1 MTAHDFCPLWT
12 RSSFSLMNGVAP
24 PEALL
29 DAAVRAGYRR
39 LGILDVNGFYGL
51 IWSLQEAKARGIELV
66 VGVELAHGGRR
77 AAALALSPAGYRE
90 LSRLVTALHGE
101 PDFSLP
107 EALRNCSAEVALLL
121 DDPAL
126 LAALRGRPETY
137 AAVGPHGFNL
147 QRRAAEWNLPVV
159 AAWPMLY
166 LHPDH
171 PRVLRLLRAIAGN
184 TTLGRVPEED
194 IPGETACFMD
204 PRAVADR
211 LAFCPGGLS
220 AAGQLAARACY
231 DPGFGVTIFPG
242 RARTPREAAELLWGR
257 CLARIPWR
265 YGRETSPIRRR
276 LEYEMTIIEQK
287 GFAEVFLLAEQIAG
301 HARLTCGR
309 GSAAAS
315 IVSYL
320 LGITHVDPLRHDLFF
335 DRFLNPGRTDPPDI
349 DIDFAWDERD
359 DVLDWALSHF
369 GRGRAAMVCNQV
381 GFRGA
386 GAVREIAKVYGLTE
400 EEIVRVTGRMSG
412 FWKPSDAEVK
422 VREHP
427 LFQDLQLADPWPEIL
442 RLAALL
448 DGHPRYLSVHP
459 GGMVIVP
466 GGVADIVPVQRAP
479 KGVPIIQWEK
489 DQAEDAGLVKMDI
502 LGNRSLAVIRDA
514 LDSLA
519 AREGVRLSYASFNPL
534 DDPPTKDL
542 IARGQTVG
550 VFYVESPAMR
560 QLQIKTGFGEYERL
574 VVHSS
579 IIRPAANEYIDE
591 YVRRL
596 RGGTWEPLHPLLER
610 QLAETFGIMVYQED
624 VAKAGMAIAG
634 FDAAKADGL
643 RKVLAKK
650 RGGRK
655 FADYRREFFAG
666 AAARGE
672 APETVEKIWRMIES
686 FAGYSFCKPHSASYA
701 LVSFKSAYL
710 KAHYPAAFIAA
721 VISNQGGYYGTFAY
735 VSEAKRLGLRV
746 LGPDINRSERQWIG
760 AGDWVRIGLMQL
772 RDLSERSLTALLD
785 ERAAHGPYASFTDFL
800 RRTQAEPADAGVLVR
815 AGCFDELH
823 GLKARPRLM
832 WELVRHTHHRRPV
845 SRREATLPLF
855 ARGAEGPL
863 PEPPPYDEVLVLR
876 QEIET
881 LGFLASR
888 HPLDLYRSRLAR
900 HRTLPAAKLAE
911 RIGRTVTVVGWLVT
925 GKTVATRQGQ
935 PMEFVSFEDTTAL
948 YETVF
953 FPKAYARFCHILT
966 RTRPYLLTGKVQE
979 SFGAVTLAVQTVRL
993 VDETPGSAEKVLA
1006 EKGKKALPGRGMY

>member
-29 DAAVRAGYRR
+29 DAATRAGYRR

-51 IWSLQEAKARGIELV
+51 IWSLQEAKARGLELI

-90 LSRLVTALHGE
+90 LSWLVTALHGD
-101 PDFSLP
+101 PQFSLT
-107 EALRNCSAEVALLL
+107 EALPGCSREIALLL
-121 DDPAL
+121 DDPEL
-126 LAALRGRPETY
+126 LAALRERPETY
-137 AAVGPHGFNL
+137 AAVGPHGFGL
-147 QRRAAEWNLPVV
+147 QRHAAALGVPAV

-171 PRVLRLLRAIAGN
+171 PQVLRLLRAIAGN
-184 TTLGRVPEED
+184 TTIGRVPERE
-194 IPGETACFMD
+194 IPGATAFFMD
-204 PRAVADR
+204 EREAADR
-211 LAFCPGGLS
+211 LAFAPAALS
-220 AAGQLAARACY
+220 AAGELAARACG
-231 DPGFGVTIFPG
+231 DPGFGATIFPG
-242 RARTPREAAELLWGR
+242 QANNPGEAGELLWGR
-257 CLARIPWR
+257 CLARVPWR
-265 YGRETSPIRRR
+265 YGRLTPAVRRR
-276 LEYEMTIIEQK
+276 LEYEMAIIEEK
-287 GFAEVFLLAEQIAG
+287 GFAEVFLLAERIAAR
-301 HARLTCGR
+301 ARLTCGR

-320 LGITHVDPLRHDLFF
+320 LGITHVDPIRHDLFF

-359 DVLDWALSHF
+359 GVLDWTLSHF

-386 GAVREIAKVYGLTE
+386 GAVREVAKVYGLTE

-427 LFQDLQLADPWPEIL
+427 LFKDLQLADLWPEIL

-459 GGMVIVP
+459 GGVVIVP
-466 GGVADIVPVQRAP
+466 RGVADIVPVQRAP

-519 AREGVRLSYASFNPL
+519 EREGVRLSYAGFNPL
-534 DDPPTKDL
+534 DDPRTKEL
-542 IARGQTVG
+542 IAHGETVG

-560 QLQIKTGFGEYERL
+560 QLQIKTGTGDYERL

-596 RGGTWEPLHPLLER
+596 RGGTWEPLHPVLEK

-650 RGGRK
+650 RSGRK
-655 FADYRREFFAG
+655 FEDYRRDFFAG
-666 AAARGE
+666 AAGRGE
-672 APETVEKIWRMIES
+672 NPETVEKIWKMIES

-735 VSEAKRLGLRV
+735 VSEARRLGLRV
-746 LGPDINRSERQWIG
+746 LGPDINNSERHWIG
-760 AGDWVRIGLMQL
+760 TRDWVRIGLMQL
-772 RDLSERSLTALLD
+772 RELNEKTMTGLLAERSTG
-785 ERAAHGPYASFTDFL
+785 GPYASFADFL

-823 GLKARPRLM
+823 GLEARPRLM
-832 WELVRHTHHRRPV
+832 WELIRHADQRRPTAK
-845 SRREATLPLF
+845 RESTLSLF
-855 ARGAEGPL
+855 DRGAEGPL
-863 PEPPPYDEVLVLR
+863 PQPPPYDEVLVLR

-888 HPLDLYRSRLAR
+888 HPLELYRSRLAR
-900 HRTLPAAKLAE
+900 HRTLPAARLAD

-948 YETVF
+948 FETVF
-953 FPKAYARFCHILT
+953 FPRAYARFCHMLT

-979 SFGAVTLAVQTVRL
+979 SFGAVTLAVESVRL
-993 VDETPGSAEKVLA
+993 VDELPGPAEKVLA